1 MNYTPFVFSHNLLYT
16 PMSAQSF
23 YIVTY
28 RDSFH
33 GFRSITFN
41 SLHNAVTF
49 SEQLLSEGCNY
60 VMIEHTFRKVV
71 RIVENGNIL
80 VSQLPY

>member
-1 MNYTPFVFSHNLLYT
+1 MPLFFYQLTFT
-16 PMSAQSF
+16 TMSAQSF

-41 SLHNAVTF
+41 NLHSAVAF
-49 SEQLLSEGCNY
+49 SESLIGEGCGY
-60 VMIEHTFRKVV
+60 IMLEHTFRKPL
-71 RIVENGNIL
+71 RFIENQQIVIDEIP
-80 VSQLPY
+80 V